1 MRHPHPI
8 YGVTFPNE
16 VRAPPFRS
24 SFEHPKCRSTSPILS
39 SNSRAAHPD
48 ATPRFDPQMFTLGR
62 AALPETPRAPPS
74 NPLEAF
80 ARGVESKAS
89 AVGASLRRFDRN
101 VKDAL
106 RRIPGSR
113 MPLPAGAAP
122 PPVPAE
128 REKKTKP
135 VKVVK
140 KTIRKEDLPKPS
152 KGADET
158 RVKEYIRASYAHS
171 PPRPAAAT
179 PGAPPAP
186 AAPARMPPKPPQ
198 PVTEADLDDA
208 DRGLVA
214 LARGA
219 LGALRDSVRD
229 RDVDPRV
236 AAAAAAGC
244 LALVVTVAASPR
256 RDGGGDGDG
265 ARRDNDI
272 DSAYGGGSPEVTPR
286 RDEKAKADGPSPR
299 MGPIPERGGDASS
312 ASASASIRRLFSSD
326 KDAKNVAPVVA
337 SGSGSGS
344 GSNSRGDSAGAS
356 GSRLGTGA
364 DALAAAVRAKTT
376 VIKATRR
383 LKRAG
388 ELRVNVLDASFES
401 TGRKG
406 QHSVRVE
413 VDAAGGVAKGAT
425 PAAAVDRRGETVS
438 FNSRLKFAVKAD
450 KTGHEGRQIRVRL
463 CDESGKTIAKAGL
476 LLRAVLRAAPV
487 TKSFPLYGRDGETAG
502 SARVAFEWARD
513 RREESSDAAA
523 DVLAKP
529 RE

>member
-1 MRHPHPI
+1 M
-8 YGVTFPNE
+8 
-16 VRAPPFRS
+16 
-24 SFEHPKCRSTSPILS
+24 
-39 SNSRAAHPD
+39 
-48 ATPRFDPQMFTLGR
+48 GR

-89 AVGASLRRFDRN
+89 AVGASLRQFDRN

-106 RRIPGSR
+106 RKIPGSR

-122 PPVPAE
+122 PPVPAK
-128 REKKTKP
+128 REKKTKT

-186 AAPARMPPKPPQ
+186 AAPVRMPPKPPQ
-198 PVTEADLDDA
+198 PVTESDLDAA

-244 LALVVTVAASPR
+244 LALVVAVAGSLR

-286 RDEKAKADGPSPR
+286 RDEKAKADGPLPR
-299 MGPIPERGGDASS
+299 MGPIPEHRGDASM
-312 ASASASIRRLFSSD
+312 ASASIRRLFSSD
-326 KDAKNVAPVVA
+326 KDKENVAPVVA
-337 SGSGSGS
+337 SGSGS
-344 GSNSRGDSAGAS
+344 NSRGDFAGAS

-513 RREESSDAAA
+513 EREESSDAEA
-523 DVLAKP
+523 DVLAKL
-529 RE
+529 RK

>member
-16 VRAPPFRS
+16 VRAPPNFA
-24 SFEHPKCRSTSPILS
+24 HHLSTRNVVQPLPILS

-128 REKKTKP
+128 REKKTKT

-219 LGALRDSVRD
+219 LGALRDGVRGG
-229 RDVDPRV
+229 DVDPRV
-236 AAAAAAGC
+236 AAAVAAGC
-244 LALVVTVAASPR
+244 LALAVAVAASLR
-256 RDGGGDGDG
+256 RDGGGDCDG

-286 RDEKAKADGPSPR
+286 RDETAKADGPSPR
-299 MGPIPERGGDASS
+299 LGPIPELRGDASS

-337 SGSGSGS
+337 SGSGS

>member
-1 MRHPHPI
+1 M
-8 YGVTFPNE
+8 
-16 VRAPPFRS
+16 
-24 SFEHPKCRSTSPILS
+24 L
-39 SNSRAAHPD
+39 
-48 ATPRFDPQMFTLGR
+48 TLGR
-62 AALPETPRAPPS
+62 VALTETPRAPPS

-80 ARGVESKAS
+80 ARGVEAKAS

-106 RRIPGSR
+106 RKIPGSR

-122 PPVPAE
+122 PPVSAE
-128 REKKTKP
+128 REKKTKT

-140 KTIRKEDLPKPS
+140 KTIRKEDLPEPR

-158 RVKEYIRASYAHS
+158 RVKEYIRASYAQS
-171 PPRPAAAT
+171 PPRPAAT
-179 PGAPPAP
+179 PAGP
-186 AAPARMPPKPPQ
+186 AATARMPPKPPQ
-198 PVTEADLDDA
+198 PVTEADLDED

-219 LGALRDSVRD
+219 LGALRDGVRD

-236 AAAAAAGC
+236 AAALAAGC
-244 LALVVTVAASPR
+244 AAIVVAAAASLR
-256 RDGGGDGDG
+256 RDGDDDGDR

-272 DSAYGGGSPEVTPR
+272 DSAYCGSPQLTPR
-286 RDEKAKADGPSPR
+286 GDEKAKSDDPAPRAGPGP
-299 MGPIPERGGDASS
+299 GPIPIPIPEDASS
-312 ASASASIRRLFSSD
+312 AEAPPRAPPPRRLFSSED
-326 KDAKNVAPVVA
+326 DAENVAPGGLA
-337 SGSGSGS
+337 S
-344 GSNSRGDSAGAS
+344 GSNSRAHSAGAS
-356 GSRLGTGA
+356 GSRLGSGS

-401 TGRKG
+401 TGREG
-406 QHSVRVE
+406 RHSVRVE

-425 PAAAVDRRGETVS
+425 PAAATDRRGETTS

-450 KTGHEGRQIRVRL
+450 TNGHEGRQIRVRL
-463 CDESGKTIAKAGL
+463 CEESGKTVAKAGL

-487 TKSFPLYGRDGETAG
+487 TKSFPLYGRDGETVG

-513 RREESSDAAA
+513 DREDASDNREDASDAAS
-523 DVLAKP
+523 DVLA
-529 RE
+529 RLRR